1 MRMPAQEPTN
11 MYNLII
17 ILATGITTVGTYAEQ
32 TACQANLAQFHRQQV
47 TAACV
52 QQQTPE
58 QNLAQAQTMMRA
70 FMRMV
75 EETK

>member
-1 MRMPAQEPTN
+1 

-17 ILATGITTVGTYAEQ
+17 ILATGITTVGNYQDQAT
-32 TACQANLAQFHRQQV
+32 CQVNLAQFHRQNV

-52 QQQTPE
+52 QQQSPE
-58 QNLAQAQTMMRA
+58 QSLAQAQAMMRA
-70 FMRMV
+70 FARMI